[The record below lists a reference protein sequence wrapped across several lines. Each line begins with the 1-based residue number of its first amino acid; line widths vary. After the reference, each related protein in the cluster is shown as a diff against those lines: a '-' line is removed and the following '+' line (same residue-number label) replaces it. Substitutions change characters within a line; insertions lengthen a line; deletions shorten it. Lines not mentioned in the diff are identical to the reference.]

1 MFVDHLNV
9 IFGEMSIEVLYEF
22 WDCVFFVFWFFLIA
36 SFMNGLYILEI
47 NPLSVASLANSFSHP
62 EGCLFIFFMVYFA
75 VENI

>member
-22 WDCVFFVFWFFLIA
+22 WDCVFIFFLIV

-47 NPLSVASLANSFSHP
+47 NPLLVALFANMLSHSL
-62 EGCLFIFFMVYFA
+62 GCLFILLRFPLLC
-75 VENI
+75 